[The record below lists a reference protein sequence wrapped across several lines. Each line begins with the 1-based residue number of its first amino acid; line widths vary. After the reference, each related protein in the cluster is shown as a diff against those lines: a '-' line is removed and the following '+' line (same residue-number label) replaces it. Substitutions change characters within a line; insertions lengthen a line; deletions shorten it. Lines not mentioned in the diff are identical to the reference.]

1 MSSLLKKSILM
12 YTSSNFVDS
21 TSPLK
26 HYKMGTTQG
35 VIHRLKP
42 VFSEKEIPDQPSQI
56 FIVTGGGTGYGSV
69 IGQALDHLN
78 GRVSIVSRLAR
89 NAIGRVHAIRNSSP
103 AVG

>member
-1 MSSLLKKSILM
+1 
-12 YTSSNFVDS
+12 
-21 TSPLK
+21 
-26 HYKMGTTQG
+26 MGTTQG

-78 GRVSIVSRLAR
+78 GRVSISTGETCFFQLNLADLTTIEASVEEVLDR
-89 NAIGRVHAIRNSSP
+89 KI
-103 AVG
+103 